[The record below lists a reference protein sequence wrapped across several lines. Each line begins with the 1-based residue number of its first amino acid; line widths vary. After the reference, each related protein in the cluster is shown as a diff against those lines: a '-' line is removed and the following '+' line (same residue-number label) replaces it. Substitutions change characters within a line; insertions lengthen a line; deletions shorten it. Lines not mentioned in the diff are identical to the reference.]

1 MLRDVSLDVYR
12 HGYME
17 TSWIRAQV
25 SAHKRRPRETGYTEK
40 QEGNHSQDD
49 EEERAKDLPNLLLEL
64 ELLA

>member
-25 SAHKRRPRETGYTEK
+25 SAHKGRPRETGHTEK

-49 EEERAKDLPNLLLEL
+49 EVERAKDLPNLLLEL
-64 ELLA
+64 